1 MNLDPPV
8 FVLAPEGR
16 HVPPRYGRHENWNVS
31 NRSCIRRG
39 WVPQPIGRGNLS
51 PTIDT
56 APPIV
61 SHLAPE
67 GRHVA
72 PRYGRHE
79 NWNVSNRSWIRRGWV
94 PQPVGRGNLAP
105 TMDTAPPILPHLPPE
120 GRQVAPGYGR
130 HKNWNVSNRSCM
142 RRGWVSQP
150 IGRGNLSLTI
160 DTAPP
165 ILPHLAP
172 EGRHV
177 PPGYGRHEN
186 WNVSNRSCIRRGW
199 VPQPIGRGNLS
210 PTIDTAP
217 PIVSHLAP
225 EGRHVYRIR
234 HTTNN
239 QSPRGATYV

>member
-1 MNLDPPV
+1 MRH
-8 FVLAPEGR
+8 LAPEGR
-16 HVPPRYGRHENWNVS
+16 HVAPGYGRHENWNVS
-31 NRSCIRRG
+31 NRSCMRRG
-39 WVPQPIGRGNLS
+39 WVPQPVGRGNLS

-56 APPIV
+56 ASPIV

-67 GRHVA
+67 GRHV
-72 PRYGRHE
+72 YGRHE

-130 HKNWNVSNRSCM
+130 H
-142 RRGWVSQP
+142 
-150 IGRGNLSLTI
+150 
-160 DTAPP
+160 
-165 ILPHLAP
+165 
-172 EGRHV
+172 
-177 PPGYGRHEN
+177 EN

-225 EGRHVYRIR
+225 EGRHVPPRYGRHENWNVSNRSCIRRGWVPQPARARKPLPHDRYRAA
-234 HTTNN
+234 NSAAF
-239 QSPRGATYV
+239 SPRGAACPTRIREARKLEREQPKLHP